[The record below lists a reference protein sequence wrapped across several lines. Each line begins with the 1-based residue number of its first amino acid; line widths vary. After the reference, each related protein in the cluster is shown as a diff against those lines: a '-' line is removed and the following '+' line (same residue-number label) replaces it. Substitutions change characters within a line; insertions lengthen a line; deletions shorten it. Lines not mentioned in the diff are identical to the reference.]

1 MKRTVKILLLLALSS
16 AILSGCNTA
25 RGVGED
31 IQDLGHIISHAA
43 SLIPSNFPKNSSFS
57 VKRQDF
63 VYS

>member
-31 IQDLGHIISHAA
+31 IRDPGHIISHAA
-43 SLIPSNFPKNSSFS
+43 S
-57 VKRQDF
+57 
-63 VYS
+63 

>member
-31 IQDLGHIISHAA
+31 IQDL
-43 SLIPSNFPKNSSFS
+43 PKNSSFS